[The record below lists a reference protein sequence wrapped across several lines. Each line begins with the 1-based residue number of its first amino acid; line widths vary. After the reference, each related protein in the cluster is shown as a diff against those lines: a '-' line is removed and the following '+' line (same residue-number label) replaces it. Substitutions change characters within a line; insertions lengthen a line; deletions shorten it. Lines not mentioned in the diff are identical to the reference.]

1 MTASVNASDVQ
12 RNFGAWHDKALQEPV
27 QVTKYGRETVYIVAA
42 STFRE
47 MWQSFRLAKS
57 TLDLTDSEMAQI
69 LAAKTPAEHDYDYEE
84 DHETAPAPGM
94 RP

>member
-1 MTASVNASDVQ
+1 MSLTPTADCLIPGRIGASRPDACWSTTW
-12 RNFGAWHDKALQEPV
+12 RF
-27 QVTKYGRETVYIVAA
+27 AA